1 VTDDPNDLDGLFEQ
15 RAGEDGP
22 PDPVDHPGSEVLSAY
37 SAQALPPEEEL
48 RVQEHLAVCKRCR
61 DLLLDFASFLETPLA
76 ERTEGVTD
84 LAAAAE
90 WRALRERMRRES
102 GGSEEP
108 RTRAPGRDNRLVRT
122 LRVFQ
127 TLAAVLGVLV
137 VGQLLYGV
145 WHNSRPL
152 QFLPEKTLSITE
164 NRGLGSLAEEIRPP
178 VALRIPTGVDYP
190 VYRIEILTED
200 GRRLY
205 SAKTSFSE
213 IILPLN
219 RGDLAAGVYEIRVL
233 GLKDGRTESVGDP
246 KKIRIPT

>member
-1 VTDDPNDLDGLFEQ
+1 VT
-15 RAGEDGP
+15 GETTDRESEAPGP
-22 PDPVDHPGSEVLSAY
+22 WDHPTPEELSAY
-37 SAQALPPEEEL
+37 QANELPPE
-48 RVQEHLAVCKRCR
+48 RKDAIQEHLAGCSLCTGA
-61 DLLLDFASFLETPLA
+61 LLDLHRFLDPTQEDRPREGVADLET
-76 ERTEGVTD
+76 
-84 LAAAAE
+84 AAE
-90 WRALRERMRRES
+90 WRVLRERMKGEN
-102 GGSEEP
+102 GEPEEP
-108 RTRAPGRDNRLVRT
+108 QTREPGRDDRLVRK

-127 TLAAVLGVLV
+127 TLAAVLGILV

-152 QFLPEKTLSITE
+152 QFLPEKTLSITD
-164 NRGLGSLAEEIRPP
+164 NRGPGSLPEEIVYPP

-190 VYRIEILTED
+190 VYRIEILAED

-219 RGDLAAGVYEIRVL
+219 RGELAAGVYKIRVL
-233 GLKDGRTESVGDP
+233 GLKDGRTESIGDP